1 MSTPVIVA
9 SDFKSEN
16 VTFKDPRKNAVGGQ
30 SILLNYYNDI
40 TGKNGPLVL
49 QTPKLR
55 MPFGADCSESDNG
68 TKRYSVNVSLGTLET
83 NNANVKLFTEVTRSL
98 DKLTKSMAEQLSTT
112 WFGKKQ
118 SAEVISEFYKS
129 AEKKSKNDKYAPTL
143 KLKLPTHHHTKLP
156 QFDIYNES
164 RELVNTV
171 VDGDIDISCLE
182 KGGEIVAIIQCT
194 GVWFV
199 GKTQFGLGWKIVQ
212 LKTFKNQK
220 LVGYSIIDDDPE
232 EAEGEE
238 VEEVEEVEEEVPTKE
253 VG

>member
-1 MSTPVIVA
+1 MSTPVILA
-9 SDFKSEN
+9 SDFKIEN

-30 SILLNYYNDI
+30 SILLNYYNEM
-40 TGKNGPLVL
+40 TGKNGPLVV

-55 MPFGADCSESDNG
+55 MPFGPDCSESDNG
-68 TKRYSVNVSLGTLET
+68 TKRYSVNASLAHDES
-83 NNANVKLFTEVTRSL
+83 NNENLKLFTEVIHTL
-98 DKLTKSMAEQLSTT
+98 DTCTKNTAEQLSSV

-118 SAEVISEFYKS
+118 SSEVIGEFYKS
-129 AEKKSKNDKYAPTL
+129 AEKKSKNAKYASTL
-143 KLKLPTHHHTKLP
+143 KLKLPTHHATKLP

-171 VDGDIDISCLE
+171 VEGDIDLSCLE
-182 KGGEIVAIIQCT
+182 KGGEMVAIIQCT

-199 GKTQFGLGWKIVQ
+199 GKTQFGLGWKVVQ

-232 EAEGEE
+232 EETEE
-238 VEEVEEVEEEVPTKE
+238 IEEVEEVEEEVPTKE